1 MHRRSAL
8 ILVPVIAAA
17 LVAGCSPAAPPSPRA
32 PAVDGPSLP
41 PASPSSPPSES
52 AAPSAAPPAVVWA
65 FDAGAASGTGTD
77 DLAFVGGHALGT
89 AGVALDGATAR
100 GTTDGPGPIDTT
112 ASFTVA
118 AWVSPNRPAPF
129 AAALSQ
135 LGDMAAAFYLGFGE
149 GTWAF
154 SMKDMDTNEP
164 GHTVRAEAVAYDV
177 RPGSWT
183 HLAGVH
189 DAAAGEIRLYLDG
202 RLATVTPFT
211 APWAATGPLVVGG
224 AQAHGGPAD
233 FWPGAIGPVAA
244 WQAALPALDI
254 ARLAATPPGAEPPVL
269 GGIAE
274 EPGGLRGTWDDVLS
288 EEEVDVLVSLFSRD
302 EAESNGIPGAETR
315 IRFGFDGNRYW
326 QGFVFDGE
334 LWLLHGVPEGAG
346 GVVTVEGDEM
356 TQSNGSDGSARFRW
370 AIEGDELTM
379 QLLSCAP
386 QSGTGECADVDV
398 IRFIT
403 DRTYVRSST
412 DPSYAP

>member
-1 MHRRSAL
+1 VPAQSAD
-8 ILVPVIAAA
+8 PAAA
-17 LVAGCSPAAPPSPRA
+17 PAAA
-32 PAVDGPSLP
+32 
-41 PASPSSPPSES
+41 
-52 AAPSAAPPAVVWA
+52 WT
-65 FDAGAASGTGTD
+65 FGAAADTGSEAAG
-77 DLAFVGGHALGT
+77 LAFVGGHVLGT
-89 AGVALDGATAR
+89 AGVALDGGTAY
-100 GTTDGPGPIDTT
+100 GTTDAPGPIDTT
-112 ASFTVA
+112 SSFTVA

-135 LGDMAAAFYLGFGE
+135 IGDVAAAFYLGFGE

-177 RPGSWT
+177 RPGTWT

-202 RLATVTPFT
+202 RLAAAAPFM

-224 AQAHGGPAD
+224 ARAHGGPAD
-233 FWPGAIGPVAA
+233 FWPGAIGPVAT

-254 ARLAATPPGAEPPVL
+254 ANLAATPPAAAPPVF
-269 GGIAE
+269 GGVGE
-274 EPGGLRGTWDDVLS
+274 EPGGLRGTWDAVLT
-288 EEEVDVLVSLFSRD
+288 EDEVDVLVSLFSRD

-334 LWLLHGVPEGAG
+334 LWLLHGAPEGDG
-346 GVVTVEGDEM
+346 GVVTIEGDEM
-356 TQSNGSDGSARFRW
+356 IQSNGSTGSTRFQW
-370 AIEGDELTM
+370 TIDGDELT
-379 QLLSCAP
+379 LRLVSCVT
-386 QSGTGECADVDV
+386 QTGGECADVDV
-398 IRFIT
+398 IRFIA
-403 DRTYVRSST
+403 DRTFQRSST